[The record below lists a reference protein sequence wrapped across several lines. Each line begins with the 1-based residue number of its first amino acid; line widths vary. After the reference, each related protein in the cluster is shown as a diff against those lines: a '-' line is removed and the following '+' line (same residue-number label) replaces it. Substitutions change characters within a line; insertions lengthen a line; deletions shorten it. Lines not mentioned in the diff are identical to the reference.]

1 MQNCVSTGAARHAL
15 EGERRENAFDQ
26 GDIRREPRHAFVHVI
41 ERLQIWTLHHEKER
55 LLELIGD
62 RRGCCEY
69 LVETLF
75 DAGKRE

>member
-1 MQNCVSTGAARHAL
+1 MQNCVSIGAARHAL
-15 EGERRENAFDQ
+15 EGERREIAFNQ
-26 GDIRREPRHAFVHVI
+26 PGVRREPRHAYVHVI
-41 ERLQIWTLHHEKER
+41 ERLQIRTLHHDKER